1 MLANNSEIEN
11 SQNKSHTEMSE
22 FTEYTTLGINF
33 QLRKIHGANN
43 FCFSCFYSKT
53 YEGGSESSVIG
64 VITLL
69 IYMVGCCIIP

>member
-11 SQNKSHTEMSE
+11 SQNKSHTELSE

-53 YEGGSESSVIG
+53 
-64 VITLL
+64 
-69 IYMVGCCIIP
+69 

>member
-22 FTEYTTLGINF
+22 FTEYTTCTLGINF

-53 YEGGSESSVIG
+53 
-64 VITLL
+64 
-69 IYMVGCCIIP
+69 